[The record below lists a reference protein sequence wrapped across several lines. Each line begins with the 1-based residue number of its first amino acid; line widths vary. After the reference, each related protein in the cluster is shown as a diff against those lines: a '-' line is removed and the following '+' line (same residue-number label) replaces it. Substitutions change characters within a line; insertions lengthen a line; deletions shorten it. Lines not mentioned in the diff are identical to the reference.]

1 MQVHEYTFVID
12 ATPDE
17 IWAAM
22 HPPLERRRPGT
33 EDPRIIEHGDV
44 TIEILNE
51 GDEHGDGLVR
61 HCYFPVPKYLLSG
74 GRAQS
79 WEMVSQVDPGK
90 FSRYDAIG
98 KPLWSR
104 AMGWMRFDDLGDG
117 RTNVTFHEEY
127 EVFNP
132 ILRVLLEKRV
142 HAFISRDNDQKVKA
156 GIEQAVA
163 ARHRH
168 ASAP

>member
-1 MQVHEYTFVID
+1 MQRHEFSFELD
-12 ATPDE
+12 APPELVWEVFWYRGPD
-17 IWAAM
+17 
-22 HPPLERRRPGT
+22 RPQ
-33 EDPRIIEHGDV
+33 PKDV
-44 TIEILNE
+44 KTRIEILHP
-51 GDEHGDGLVR
+51 GDDDGNGLVR

-79 WEMVSQVDPGK
+79 WEMVSQVEPGK

-104 AMGWMRFDDLGDG
+104 ALGWMRFDDLGDG

-132 ILRVLLEKRV
+132 IVRVLLEKRV

-156 GIEQAVA
+156 GIEQALA
-163 ARHRH
+163 ARRR

>member
-1 MQVHEYTFVID
+1 MQVHEYEFVID
-12 ATPDE
+12 APPDE

-22 HPPLERRRPGT
+22 HPPIERRGADT
-33 EDPRIIEHGDV
+33 EHPRVIEHGDV
-44 TIEILNE
+44 TIEILCE

-79 WEMVSQVDPGK
+79 WEMVSRVEPGK

-104 AMGWMRFDDLGDG
+104 AMGWIRFDDLGDG
-117 RTNVTFHEEY
+117 RTTVTFHEEY

-132 ILRVLLEKRV
+132 ILRALLEKRV

-156 GIEQAVA
+156 GIEHALA
-163 ARHRH
+163 ARRR
-168 ASAP
+168 ASA

>member
-1 MQVHEYTFVID
+1 MQRHEFSFELD
-12 ATPDE
+12 APPELVWEVFWYRGPD
-17 IWAAM
+17 
-22 HPPLERRRPGT
+22 RPQ
-33 EDPRIIEHGDV
+33 PKDV
-44 TIEILNE
+44 KTRIEILHP
-51 GDEHGDGLVR
+51 GDDDGNGLVR
-61 HCYFPVPKYLLSG
+61 HCYFPVPKYLMSG

-79 WEMVSQVDPGK
+79 WEMVSQVEPGK
-90 FSRYDAIG
+90 FTRYDAIG

-104 AMGWMRFDDLGDG
+104 ALGWMRFDDMGDG

-156 GIEQAVA
+156 GIEQALA
-163 ARHRH
+163 ARNR
-168 ASAP
+168 AST